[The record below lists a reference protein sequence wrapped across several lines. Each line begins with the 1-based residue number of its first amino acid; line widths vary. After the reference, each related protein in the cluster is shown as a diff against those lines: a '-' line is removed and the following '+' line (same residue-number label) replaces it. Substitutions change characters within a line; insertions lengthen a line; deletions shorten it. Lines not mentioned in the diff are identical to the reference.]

1 MKPSEAELSFIQL
14 TLNFNFSFFIIVIEE
29 TQNFNCMQ
37 PNIKCDAS
45 SYQEEIKRLS
55 ELEPTQCIQLQ
66 IKNGNEEKLFQSCKS
81 HLEYK
86 IRKKCEDI
94 EMNDPGMFFYR
105 KDRGYFTC
113 CFRAL

>member
-55 ELEPTQCIQLQ
+55 ELDPTQCSRLQ
-66 IKNGNEEKLFQSCKS
+66 IKDRNEEKTFQSCKIQLQS
-81 HLEYK
+81 KL
-86 IRKKCEDI
+86 RKKCEDI
-94 EMNDPGMFFYR
+94 KVNDPGMLLYC
-105 KDRGYFTC
+105 KDRIYLTC
-113 CFRAL
+113 CFRAV